1 MLFAVLGCQIA
12 TARPRTHFT
21 HAVTQVANE
30 PVELGGWSRSDLQV
44 AAPIIASS
52 VEKLL

>member
-1 MLFAVLGCQIA
+1 MLFAVMGCQVA

-30 PVELGGWSRSDLQV
+30 PIELGGRPRSDLRV